1 MLACQLV
8 PPPLFVLSDVSHAF
22 DSHCMIFLSTNT
34 YSVTPSSFILLPL
47 LSHHPTYIFC
57 LLSPS
62 FQIYTFF
69 SHHPHIFLKRILL
82 LLSPL
87 SSPLLSSHLFSSV
100 FSYLQQAGGGF
111 KTQYHRSNR
120 AQPQTPQG
128 QGGLLQQLMQFLPI
142 ILLVLM
148 SFSSFGGN
156 QQQQVPYF
164 TLPYLTLPYLTLCY
178 LTLCYLTLPYVTLP
192 YLTLPYLTLCYLMLP
207 YLTSPYLA
215 LFYLMLISLH
225 TQVLTLACENVDVGL
240 YVCTLQYDI

>member
-164 TLPYLTLPYLTLCY
+164 TLPYLTLCY

-192 YLTLPYLTLCYLMLP
+192 YLMLPYLTLPYLTLPYVTLPHLTLPCLILP
-207 YLTSPYLA
+207 YVNFSSYSSTY
-215 LFYLMLISLH
+215 ISM
-225 TQVLTLACENVDVGL
+225 
-240 YVCTLQYDI
+240 